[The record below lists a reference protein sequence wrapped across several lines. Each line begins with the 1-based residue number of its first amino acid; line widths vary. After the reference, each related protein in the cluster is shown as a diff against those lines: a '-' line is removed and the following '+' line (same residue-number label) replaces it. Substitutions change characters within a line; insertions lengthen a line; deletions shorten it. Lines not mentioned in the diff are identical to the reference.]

1 MQFMQDLARVLVI
14 CVGLLC
20 SSDQGLHLR
29 SFPPRDS
36 CEDLRKRMNGAGDAT
51 MEDIEVLD
59 SKDHLSGPAPPTNG
73 ASGEE
78 GKDMTSK
85 DYYFDSYAHFGI
97 HEEMLKDQVRTLAYK
112 DAFMMNEHL
121 IRGKV
126 VLDVGC
132 GTGIL
137 SMFAARAGAKK
148 VYAVDCSNIVLSAR
162 QIVKDNHLDNVIT
175 VIQAKVEELT
185 LPDGVEKVD
194 IIVSEW
200 MGYCLLYEAMIDTI
214 IYARDKWLKPGG
226 IMFPDK
232 ASMHICA
239 IEDRDYK
246 EDKINWWRNVYGFD
260 MTYMRGHALAEPLV
274 DAVDSRQIATNH
286 TMLVEIDMYTVT
298 IQDKTFSSKFELTAK
313 RDDYI
318 HALVVWFAVDFSKCH
333 RNIRLSTSPEGEYT
347 HWKQTVFYLDRY
359 IAIRRGEKLSGTF
372 SLSPG
377 KQNIRDLDFDITVD
391 FEGEH
396 GKLSS
401 SQKFKMR

>member
-1 MQFMQDLARVLVI
+1 
-14 CVGLLC
+14 
-20 SSDQGLHLR
+20 
-29 SFPPRDS
+29 
-36 CEDLRKRMNGAGDAT
+36 
-51 MEDIEVLD
+51 MEETVPEFV
-59 SKDHLSGPAPPTNG
+59 SKEGITTNG
-73 ASGEE
+73 VAED
-78 GKDMTSK
+78 KDMTSK

-97 HEEMLKDQVRTLAYK
+97 HEEMLKDQIRTNAYK

-148 VYAVDCSNIVLSAR
+148 VYAVDCSNIVVSAR
-162 QIVKDNHLDNVIT
+162 QIVKDNHLDKVIT
-175 VIQAKVEELT
+175 VIQGKIEELE

-214 IYARDKWLKPGG
+214 IYARDKWLAPGG
-226 IMFPDK
+226 ILFPDK

-246 EDKINWWRNVYGFD
+246 DDKINWWRNVYGFD
-260 MTYMRGHALAEPLV
+260 MSHMREHALSEPLV
-274 DAVDSRQIATNH
+274 DAVDARQITTNH
-286 TMLVEIDMYTVT
+286 TMLIEIDMYTVT
-298 IQDKTFSSKFELTAK
+298 IKDKTFSANFELVAK

-333 RNIRLSTSPEGEYT
+333 RAIRLSTSPEGEYT

-359 IAIRRGEKLSGTF
+359 IAIKRGERLQGSF

-377 KQNIRDLDFDITVD
+377 TKNVRDLDFEVSVD
-391 FEGEH
+391 FH
-396 GKLSS
+396 GQHGSS
-401 SQKFKMR
+401 SSRQKYKMR